1 MPTHHW
7 SSEGGLKG
15 EDKTLHQQQKYR
27 KPCWEPRHMVLLG
40 HQHHKCAWKMHSQE
54 GGTWV
59 GRVPVR
65 CISLNSSTCYH
76 LQGCRVVGECHSRES
91 AQCAHCRT
99 PPGEHAAV
107 HTACCRRSP
116 HSTHPGS
123 SSRPRLVSGFLSKC
137 VCGEFIIHIT
147 ALNLLLPGKLYFKLG
162 KSHNLGRIQP
172 SHSTDTGLSSGEG
185 SEVPTP
191 VCVCVC
197 SGGGMHPECDFNPSI
212 EMPLTTRLGTC

>member
-1 MPTHHW
+1 MLTA
-7 SSEGGLKG
+7 GLRL
-15 EDKTLHQQQKYR
+15 ESTQQCTLHA
-27 KPCWEPRHMVLLG
+27 P
-40 HQHHKCAWKMHSQE
+40 A
-54 GGTWV
+54 
-59 GRVPVR
+59 
-65 CISLNSSTCYH
+65 
-76 LQGCRVVGECHSRES
+76 
-91 AQCAHCRT
+91 
-99 PPGEHAAV
+99 
-107 HTACCRRSP
+107 HTAP
-116 HSTHPGS
+116 VLAPALEL
-123 SSRPRLVSGFLSKC
+123 RLVSGFLSKC

-185 SEVPTP
+185 SGVPTP